1 MARKILLAD
10 DSVTAQ
16 NMGRKILADAGYEV
30 VTVNNGSAALKRITE
45 LKPDLIVLDVYMPGY
60 SGLEVCQRL
69 KDTAQTA
76 HIPVLLTVGKLEP
89 FKPDEAR
96 RVRADAHIVKPFEAS
111 ELLKAITRL
120 EDHLLLHSDNGG
132 TVSGIERFRSEQENT
147 GKAPEDTGA
156 DTGWKS
162 RLGFPTKKKKEEVEE
177 AEDGGFREFRKGKG
191 KAETKDATPFAGGR
205 VEGQEIP
212 TDITAQELDA
222 LSDLAAKL
230 DRTIS
235 NKAASLKEESTR
247 EIKGGAEEA
256 PAASDAEL
264 RPGADDFAAR
274 AQALAEESI
283 REAQSKEAQGRDARV
298 EEAKVEQTKSEATK
312 VETTKSEIEAAA
324 VEVVAAPVVAAEAVA
339 EASESAVGSASVAG
353 KSEATAVETVQRASE
368 ADAGAVVRS
377 ETATDQEIETPAAAV
392 AETVNAAPAAGE
404 AAAVYKRDEPMFAAA
419 ENAAEPMAEGAA
431 PSDAELVQALRL
443 LTPANW
449 NGEAAAGDL
458 QAVEAAEPVAAL
470 SVAASAGMAHGE
482 MAGSGPRWM
491 AEAVAV
497 TPEEAAL
504 SLEAEMFST
513 FAAMPGSMQAMA
525 MGVEMARPGGF
536 SAITAAVESRL
547 AAVELAESARLSSG
561 AELSAGAPESG
572 AHDRSGDASNGNGS
586 ITAGG
591 EIAGATVSAEVMQKI
606 SEAVAAQGHPNADS
620 EGRECMGKD
629 EAVKVNTEKEQPAGA
644 SVADSGVVEAAKSE
658 PGSEEAPKAM
668 AAVAAAEGSASG
680 AGPAADSGVIASIV
694 ESVLADLRPKL
705 VEEIARKLSGK

>member
-392 AETVNAAPAAGE
+392 D
-404 AAAVYKRDEPMFAAA
+404 KRDEPMFAAA